1 MTEAVYLAWT
11 QQYGRRKEV
20 ETETA
25 PTLET
30 ILDTRVKDMLS
41 SCTEPKDL
49 IQAVKAATAYLA
61 VKNKL
66 NDQEGFGAGFN
77 E

>member
-1 MTEAVYLAWT
+1 MSEPAADSLDA
-11 QQYGRRKEV
+11 
-20 ETETA
+20 
-25 PTLET
+25 
-30 ILDTRVKDMLS
+30 ILDRRVKDMLS

-66 NDQEGFGAGFN
+66 NEQEGLGSGFN

>member
-1 MTEAVYLAWT
+1 MSGNAIIAAPPSDLEA
-11 QQYGRRKEV
+11 
-20 ETETA
+20 
-25 PTLET
+25 

-66 NDQEGFGAGFN
+66 NDQEGFGAGFKDD
-77 E
+77 

>member
-1 MTEAVYLAWT
+1 VSGPLTPEQAARY
-11 QQYGRRKEV
+11 Q
-20 ETETA
+20 ETEQ
-25 PTLET
+25 PTVAEGLDA
-30 ILDTRVKDMLS
+30 ILDRRVKDMLS

-66 NDQEGFGAGFN
+66 NEQEGLGSGFN